1 MNEKPTRESDTEEI
15 NKDQIIQNLED
26 EVVQKQLEIEEL
38 SEKNMETQV
47 ALQTE
52 ISQLK
57 KKLKELKA
65 DDGSTRQSTR
75 QKQLSER
82 KLAELSVEHE
92 MLQKQVNQMKEFLQE
107 NQQEGIN
114 EMEESLTYTSAK

>member
-57 KKLKELKA
+57 KKLKESKA

-82 KLAELSVEHE
+82 KLAELNVEHE
-92 MLQKQVNQMKEFLQE
+92 MLQKQVNQMKEFL
-107 NQQEGIN
+107 
-114 EMEESLTYTSAK
+114 

>member
-1 MNEKPTRESDTEEI
+1 MNERPTRESDTEEI

-57 KKLKELKA
+57 KKLKESKA

-107 NQQEGIN
+107 NQQEGTN